1 MCQICQGTMVAMG
14 RFLPPPPQPFSRQ
27 TRAYHCLPIINY
39 RSGEITRNSQG
50 MGSLKIFPKTGD
62 LDSVTGL
69 SSRGSRVTGDLL
81 LMDVKSLNPPIDGMR
96 SHVKLFPQLMNR

>member
-1 MCQICQGTMVAMG
+1 
-14 RFLPPPPQPFSRQ
+14 
-27 TRAYHCLPIINY
+27 
-39 RSGEITRNSQG
+39 

-62 LDSVTGL
+62 LESVTRL

-96 SHVKLFPQLMNR
+96 SHVKLLSQWMNR